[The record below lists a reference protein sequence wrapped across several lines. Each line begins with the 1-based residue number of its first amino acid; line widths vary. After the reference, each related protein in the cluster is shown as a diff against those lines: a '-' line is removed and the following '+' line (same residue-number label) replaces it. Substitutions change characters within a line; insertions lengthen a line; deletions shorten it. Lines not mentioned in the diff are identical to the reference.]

1 MWQSI
6 KITSERGDDMRE
18 IDTKAKAAAND
29 SALLSDFIQEH
40 DFFIIRTASKIAKRY
55 ITKGEDEYSIALIA
69 FSEAVQKYDYNKG
82 SFFSFAELNIRS
94 SLIDYFR
101 GQGKYSPEIYVEW
114 IQENAFVEYNDN
126 QLALEIEALTPVLK
140 EYGFSWMDLTE
151 VSPKAEKTKAYCAQA
166 IQYLLKSPILLSE
179 LKNTK
184 LLPIK
189 ILEKKIDLPRKLLD
203 RHRKYII
210 AAVEILEGDYPYL
223 ADYLRHIKEID

>member
-1 MWQSI
+1 MG
-6 KITSERGDDMRE
+6 ITKERGDDMRE
-18 IDTKAKAAAND
+18 IDTKVKAVAHD
-29 SALLSDFIQEH
+29 SALLSDFIAEH
-40 DFFIIRTASKIAKRY
+40 DPFIIRTASKIAKRF
-55 ITKGEDEYSIALIA
+55 ITKEEDEYSIALIA
-69 FSEAVQKYDYNKG
+69 FSEAIAKYDFNKG
-82 SFFSFAELNIRS
+82 SFYSFAELTIRS

-140 EYGFSWMDLTE
+140 EYGFSWMDLTDA
-151 VSPKAEKTKAYCAQA
+151 SPKAEKTKAFCAQT
-166 IQYLLKSPILLSE
+166 IQYLLNSPILLSE
-179 LKNTK
+179 LKSTK
-184 LLPIK
+184 QLPIK

-223 ADYLRHIKEID
+223 ADYLRFIKEKD